1 MEEIIIISVIAAV
14 LVICMIVFNIRNKR
28 AVDYYIRHSF
38 GDSSRVKDDVFD
50 RLDAVSL
57 LFEKEKKK
65 YNDSEFV
72 DDVTWEDLDMKS
84 VFFRADH
91 TDSYAGEQCLYS
103 SLHILSDKDANAV
116 LNDKTVEFFDKNEE
130 KRNKVRKILHGVG
143 KPISAYYS
151 VDVAEDI
158 DSKYLPYKFVYPLL
172 LISMITL
179 VILGIVLKN
188 PLMLMLGI
196 CNYFGNLVFHMF
208 LKNSFDRKLETLFSM
223 GMTINAG
230 FGIKEIVPEMS
241 KEADE
246 SFKKLKRS
254 ATIMNLLNMKK
265 SMTKSDDGLTML
277 MAYFTDPFMVDFILY
292 NIGLKELEG
301 KTQDYLKIF
310 RFVGEID
317 CSIAIASFRR
327 SLEGY
332 CVPELT
338 DSNCIE
344 FKGLFHPLISD
355 AVANDIKQE
364 NSIVLTGSNASG
376 KSTFIKAAAI
386 NLILGQSIFTC
397 TAEQAL
403 IPHCGVIT
411 SMAVRDDLASGE
423 SYYIR
428 EIKYLKRMTESAKNG
443 RLLFLAID
451 EILKGTNTKERIA
464 ASKAVLRYFEGM
476 NCMLMV
482 ATHDIELAEAFDGIY
497 ENYYFCENLD
507 EGDINFD
514 YKIHKGICRSSNA
527 IKLLSVIGFPKEII
541 NDALSE
547 L

>member
-1 MEEIIIISVIAAV
+1 MEAVIIISAIAA
-14 LVICMIVFNIRNKR
+14 LFVICMIVFSIRNKR
-28 AVDYYIRHSF
+28 AIDYYIRHSF
-38 GDSSRVKDDVFD
+38 GDSSRVKDDVMD
-50 RLDAVSL
+50 RTEAISR
-57 LFEKEKKK
+57 LFENEKKK
-65 YNDSEFV
+65 YNESELV
-72 DDVTWEDLDMKS
+72 DAVTWDDLDMKT

-91 TDSYAGEQCLYS
+91 TDSFAGEQCLYS
-103 SLHILSDKDANAV
+103 SMHILGDRDADGLLSN
-116 LNDKTVEFFDKNEE
+116 KTVEFFDKNEE

-158 DSKYLPYKFVYPLL
+158 DSEYLPYKFVYPLL
-172 LISMITL
+172 MISLLTFG
-179 VILGIVLKN
+179 ILGIILHD
-188 PLMLMLGI
+188 PRLIMLCI
-196 CNYFGNLVFHMF
+196 CNYFVNLVVHIF

-230 FGIKEIVPEMS
+230 FGIKDIVPELS

-246 SFKKLKRS
+246 SFKKLKKS
-254 ATIMNLLNMKK
+254 ASIMNLLNMKK
-265 SMTKSDDGLTML
+265 SMTKSDDGMTML
-277 MAYFTDPFMVDFILY
+277 MAYITDPFMVDFILY

-301 KTQDYLKIF
+301 KTQDYMKIF

-332 CVPELT
+332 CVPEINS
-338 DSNCIE
+338 DKRIE
-344 FKGLFHPLISD
+344 YKGLFHPLISEP
-355 AVANDIKQE
+355 VANDLTQE
-364 NSIVLTGSNASG
+364 KNMLLTGSNASG

-397 TAEQAL
+397 TAEQAS
-403 IPHCGVIT
+403 IPRCGVIT

-428 EIKYLKRMTESAKNG
+428 EIKYLKRMTEAAKDG
-443 RLLFLAID
+443 RLLFFAID

-464 ASKAVLRYFEGM
+464 ASKAILRYFDSA

-482 ATHDIELAEAFDGIY
+482 ATHDIELAEAFEGRY
-497 ENYYFCENLD
+497 ENYYFCEKLD
-507 EGDINFD
+507 EEDVVFD
-514 YKIHKGICRSSNA
+514 YRIHKGICRSSNA
-527 IKLLSVIGFPKEII
+527 IKLLSVIGFPEEII

>member
-1 MEEIIIISVIAAV
+1 MEAIIIISVVAAV
-14 LVICMIVFNIRNKR
+14 FVICMIVYNVKNK
-28 AVDYYIRHSF
+28 AAIDYYIRHSF
-38 GDSSRVKDDVFD
+38 GDTSRVKDDVTD
-50 RLDAVSL
+50 RTEAISR
-57 LFEKEKKK
+57 LFENEKRKH
-65 YNDSEFV
+65 NDSELV
-72 DDVTWEDLDMKS
+72 DDVTWDDLDMKT

-91 TDSYAGEQCLYS
+91 TDSFAGEQCLYS
-103 SLHILSDKDANAV
+103 SMHILGDREADSL
-116 LNDKTVEFFDKNEE
+116 LNNNTAEFFDKNEE
-130 KRNKVRKILHGVG
+130 KRNKVRKILHGIG

-158 DSKYLPYKFVYPLL
+158 DSEYLPYKFVYPLL
-172 LISMITL
+172 LISLVTL
-179 VILGIVLKN
+179 VILGLVLNN
-188 PLMLMLGI
+188 PMLLMLGI
-196 CNYFGNLVFHMF
+196 CNYFVNMVVHIF
-208 LKNSFDRKLETLFSM
+208 LKNSFERKLETLFSM
-223 GMTINAG
+223 GMTINVG
-230 FGIKEIVPEMS
+230 FAIQNIVPEFA
-241 KEADE
+241 KGAEE
-246 SFKKLKRS
+246 SFKKLKKS
-254 ATIMNLLNMKK
+254 ASIMNLLNMKS
-265 SMTKSDDGLTML
+265 SMSKSDDPFSML
-277 MAYFTDPFMVDFILY
+277 MMYITDPFMIDFILY

-301 KTQDYLKIF
+301 KTEDYLKIF

-317 CSIAIASFRR
+317 CSVAIASFRR

-338 DSNCIE
+338 DSKCIE
-344 FKGLFHPLISD
+344 FKGLFHPLISE
-355 AVANDIKQE
+355 AVENDIRQE

-397 TAEQAL
+397 TAEQAS

-428 EIKYLKRMTESAKNG
+428 EIKYLKRMTETAKSG

-464 ASKAVLRYFEGM
+464 ASKAVLRYFENM

-482 ATHDIELAEAFDGIY
+482 ATHDVELAEAFEGIY
-497 ENYYFCENLD
+497 ENYYFCEKLD
-507 EGDINFD
+507 EGDISFD

-527 IKLLSVIGFPKEII
+527 IKLLGVIGFPEEII

>member
-1 MEEIIIISVIAAV
+1 MEAVIIISAIAA
-14 LVICMIVFNIRNKR
+14 LFVICMIVFSIRNKR
-28 AVDYYIRHSF
+28 AIDYYIRHSF
-38 GDSSRVKDDVFD
+38 GDSSRVKDDVMD
-50 RLDAVSL
+50 RTEAISR
-57 LFEKEKKK
+57 LFENEKKK
-65 YNDSEFV
+65 YNESELV
-72 DDVTWEDLDMKS
+72 DAVTWDDLDMKT

-91 TDSYAGEQCLYS
+91 TDSFAGEQCLYS
-103 SLHILSDKDANAV
+103 SMHILGDRDADGLLSN
-116 LNDKTVEFFDKNEE
+116 KTVEFFDKNEE

-158 DSKYLPYKFVYPLL
+158 DSEYLPYKFVYPLL
-172 LISMITL
+172 MISLLTFG
-179 VILGIVLKN
+179 ILGIILHD
-188 PLMLMLGI
+188 PRLIMLCI
-196 CNYFGNLVFHMF
+196 CNYFVNLVVHIF

-230 FGIKEIVPEMS
+230 FGIKDIVPELS

-246 SFKKLKRS
+246 SFKKLKKS
-254 ATIMNLLNMKK
+254 ASIMNLLNMKK
-265 SMTKSDDGLTML
+265 SMTKSDDGMTML
-277 MAYFTDPFMVDFILY
+277 MAYITDPFMVDFILY
-292 NIGLKELEG
+292 NIGLKEFEG
-301 KTQDYLKIF
+301 KTQDYMKIF

-332 CVPELT
+332 CVPEINS
-338 DSNCIE
+338 DKRIE
-344 FKGLFHPLISD
+344 YKGLFHPLISEP
-355 AVANDIKQE
+355 VANDLTQE
-364 NSIVLTGSNASG
+364 KNMLLTGSNASG

-397 TAEQAL
+397 TAEQAS
-403 IPHCGVIT
+403 IPRCGVIT

-428 EIKYLKRMTESAKNG
+428 EIKYLKRMTEAAKDG
-443 RLLFLAID
+443 RLLFFAID

-464 ASKAVLRYFEGM
+464 ASKAILRYFDRA

-482 ATHDIELAEAFDGIY
+482 ATHDIELAEAFEGRY
-497 ENYYFCENLD
+497 ENYYFCEKLD
-507 EGDINFD
+507 EEDVVFD
-514 YKIHKGICRSSNA
+514 YMIHKGICRSSNA
-527 IKLLSVIGFPKEII
+527 IKLLSVIGFPEEII

>member
-1 MEEIIIISVIAAV
+1 MEVVIIITVIAA
-14 LVICMIVFNIRNKR
+14 LFVICMIVFSIRNKR

-38 GDSSRVKDDVFD
+38 GDSGRVKDDVMD
-50 RLDAVSL
+50 RLEAISR
-57 LFEKEKKK
+57 LFESEKKK
-65 YNDSEFV
+65 YPESEIV
-72 DDVTWEDLDMKS
+72 DDVTWDDLDMKT

-103 SLHILSDKDANAV
+103 SMHILSDRDTDGLLSN
-116 LNDKTVEFFDKNEE
+116 KTVEFFDKNEE
-130 KRNKVRKILHGVG
+130 KRSKVRKILHGVG

-158 DSKYLPYKFVYPLL
+158 DSEYLPYKFVYPLL
-172 LISMITL
+172 MISLLTFG
-179 VILGIVLKN
+179 ILGIVLHD
-188 PLMLMLGI
+188 PRLIMLCI
-196 CNYFGNLVFHMF
+196 CNYFVNLVIHIF

-230 FGIKEIVPEMS
+230 FGIKEIVPELS

-246 SFKKLKRS
+246 SFKKLKKS

-265 SMTKSDDGLTML
+265 SMSKSDDGLTML
-277 MAYFTDPFMVDFILY
+277 MAYFTGPFMIDFILY

-301 KTQDYLKIF
+301 KTQDYMKIF

-332 CVPELT
+332 CVPEINS
-338 DSNCIE
+338 DKRIE
-344 FKGLFHPLISD
+344 YKGLFHPLISEP
-355 AVANDIKQE
+355 VANDLTQE
-364 NSIVLTGSNASG
+364 RNMLLTGSNASG

-397 TAEQAL
+397 TAEQAS

-428 EIKYLKRMTESAKNG
+428 EIKYLKRMTEAAKDG
-443 RLLFLAID
+443 RLLFFAID

-464 ASKAVLRYFEGM
+464 ASKAILRYFDRA

-482 ATHDIELAEAFDGIY
+482 ATHDIELAEAFEGQY
-497 ENYYFCENLD
+497 ENYYFCEKLD
-507 EGDINFD
+507 EEDVIFD
-514 YKIHKGICRSSNA
+514 YRIHKGICRSSNA
-527 IKLLSVIGFPKEII
+527 IKLLSVIGFPEEII